1 MLNLKLQK
9 KFLFVPVL
17 GSIYGLT
24 KINDEFNY
32 FMLGFKRGVLSLGT
46 GALII
51 ANYKIVKKFN
61 LKIFLIT
68 IY

>member
-9 KFLFVPVL
+9 KFLFVPII

-32 FMLGFKRGVLSLGT
+32 FILGLKRGVLSLGT

-51 ANYKIVKKFN
+51 ANYKIVNIFI
-61 LKIFLIT
+61 LKYF
-68 IY
+68 